1 MIDCSEN
8 TQSSNIPLPHTWTTW
23 MLSPSFMSDFLGSHG
38 LLSPW
43 DFPWQEYWSGLPF
56 LLQGIILTQRSNP
69 HLMHC
74 KWIICAGQTQKTMG
88 SILHHNIQKSIFV
101 ILPEPTMTHHY
112 CPKCIVTLEFIF
124 GVAHSIDF
132 AKEHFQY
139 F

>member
-1 MIDCSEN
+1 MFRKYTEFQYTPAPHMDN
-8 TQSSNIPLPHTWTTW
+8 MHAQSQFHVWLFGVPWAPLS
-23 MLSPSFMSDFLGSHG
+23 MGFS
-38 LLSPW
+38 
-43 DFPWQEYWSGLPF
+43 WQEYWSALPF